1 MADLMAPA
9 ALLGRIEARLREI
22 DDAGLRRT
30 LRPPHGID
38 LSSNDYLEL
47 ARDPRVCRAMS
58 GAAMAEGVGSTGSR
72 LLRGDRRCFAAVE
85 GTFARFKKTAASLYF
100 STGWAANL
108 SVLTV
113 FPEAGDVIFSDERNH
128 ASLIDGMRLS
138 RGRRVVYRHAD
149 VNNLRELLR
158 TERGAGQKFVVTESL
173 FSMDGDA
180 PDLEALASVCRDE
193 DAALIVDEAHAVGI
207 YGARG
212 SGMIEECGIES
223 GVFLSVN
230 TAGKALGV
238 SGAFVAGDA
247 RAIDYLVQRARPF
260 IFSTAP
266 PPPVAAAIDEAL
278 RIVEGE
284 PGRRATLRAK
294 ALHLRSLLDEHATPA
309 TTGVSQI
316 LSVVIGENASTM
328 RVAEALQTKGFDVR
342 GVRPPTVPPGT
353 SRLRVSINLSV
364 SDADLECFA
373 VELGRVRRDLGAS
386 RVTS

>member
-1 MADLMAPA
+1 MADFTTPA
-9 ALLGRIEARLREI
+9 RLSGRIEARLREI

-38 LSSNDYLEL
+38 LSSNDYLGL
-47 ARDPRVCRAMS
+47 ARDPRVCSALA
-58 GAAMAEGVGSTGSR
+58 GAAMIEGTGSTGSR
-72 LLRGDRRCFAAVE
+72 LLRGDRHCFAAVE
-85 GTFARFKKTAASLYF
+85 LAFAQFKKTASSLYF

-108 SVLTV
+108 SVLSV
-113 FPEAGDVIFSDERNH
+113 YAEADDVIFSDEKNH

-138 RGRRVVYRHAD
+138 RARRVVYRHAD
-149 VNNLRELLR
+149 VDHLRELLSS
-158 TERGAGQKFVVTESL
+158 ERCKGQKFVVTESL

-180 PDLEALASVCRDE
+180 PDLEAIAALCREE
-193 DAALIVDEAHAVGI
+193 DAALIVDEAHAVGV

-212 SGMIEECGIES
+212 SGMIEECGVES

-238 SGAFVAGDA
+238 AGAFVAGDVH
-247 RAIDYLVQRARPF
+247 AIDYLVQRARPF

-284 PGRRATLRAK
+284 PARRATLRAK
-294 ALHLRSLLDEHATPA
+294 ALRLRALLDEHATPA
-309 TTGVSQI
+309 LPGTSQI
-316 LSVVIGENASTM
+316 LGIVIGENEATM
-328 RVAEALQTKGFDVR
+328 RVAEELQRRGFDVR

-353 SRLRVSINLSV
+353 SRLRVSVNLAV
-364 SDADLECFA
+364 SDADLERFA
-373 VELGRVRRDLGAS
+373 SELGSVRRELNA
-386 RVTS
+386 